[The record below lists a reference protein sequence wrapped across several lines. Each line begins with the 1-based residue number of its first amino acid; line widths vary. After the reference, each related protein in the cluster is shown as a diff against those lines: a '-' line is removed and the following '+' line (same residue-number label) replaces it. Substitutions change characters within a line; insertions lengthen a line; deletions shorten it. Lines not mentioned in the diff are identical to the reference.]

1 MPESGVSA
9 NNRDIKVFNN
19 SMFKDDIINARNQQ
33 MNELQK
39 PFFIDEEERS
49 LINSSPT
56 KDFNTADLFR
66 NVRPPEGTNFSVPA
80 HTQSPEYLENPEFVK
95 QNEQRLS
102 DQIKPSITH
111 HYNVFHED
119 TPKDDNGTNIKNHG
133 LKLEIKAVETDLPA
147 AKIISN
153 DNSMLSHVISMKQM
167 ADDMAGKT
175 ENQPEKQVRE
185 LTRNDQILQN
195 NQGKDVIELRNSI
208 IVPRLKLPLESM
220 EIKQDKS
227 ENKVEKIRGVLKS
240 VEKKGMKSDQMVKI
254 KKSVSIPFSLNDD
267 SLNF

>member
-9 NNRDIKVFNN
+9 INRDIKVFNN

-39 PFFIDEEERS
+39 PFFIDEEEKS

-56 KDFNTADLFR
+56 KDFNAADLFR

-111 HYNVFHED
+111 HYNMFHGD

-133 LKLEIKAVETDLPA
+133 LKLEIKAVDTDLPA

-153 DNSMLSHVISMKQM
+153 DNSILSHVISMKQM
-167 ADDMAGKT
+167 ADDMTGKI
-175 ENQPEKQVRE
+175 ENQHEKQVRK
-185 LTRNDQILQN
+185 LTCNDQILEK
-195 NQGKDVIELRNSI
+195 NQDKDVIELRNSI

-220 EIKQDKS
+220 EAKQDKS
-227 ENKVEKIRGVLKS
+227 VNKVQITRMVLKS
-240 VEKKGMKSDQMVKI
+240 VENKGMKSDQMVKI